1 MTDLGRIDI
10 LRMEA
15 LRAAVSARDWPPRP
29 GREHVDGVLHDAGAY
44 LAEWLDAKPARVSRD
59 PIAIKVSDQGT
70 NPPNWAPISRRHPRM
85 EVINDGQNILYPP
98 RTATDAKGF
107 TVEGGVA
114 FTTDDDAAQQFT
126 TRTDNPDGS
135 TQLSAK
141 APGTVQVTWT
151 AGTDSLADTLNIT
164 TGDAVSFSDI
174 EPVIT
179 DQ

>member
-1 MTDLGRIDI
+1 MTDLGRIDL
-10 LRMEA
+10 LRIAALQAAASRPVWRAGRPEGVAEA
-15 LRAAVSARDWPPRP
+15 VMAEAGQYLR
-29 GREHVDGVLHDAGAY
+29 
-44 LAEWLDAKPARVSRD
+44 EWLDAKAVHVSRA
-59 PIAIKVSDQGT
+59 PLPIKVSDQGT
-70 NPPNWAPISRRHPRM
+70 TPPNWAPISRRHPRM